1 MGRTVGPYSRNIQSL
16 ADERF
21 GDFRRGLARKHQ
33 EAFDDIMRTAK
44 GHLAAGVMASNPY
57 SIETILLSSL
67 IEVKTTLND
76 MDKKFAKLEADIA
89 SIRARGIDHADLDQT
104 STDSC

>member
-21 GDFRRGLARKHQ
+21 KDFRRGLARKHQ
-33 EAFDDIMRTAK
+33 EAFDDIMRIAK

-57 SIETILLSSL
+57 SIETILLSAL
-67 IEVKTTLND
+67 IEMKTTLSD
-76 MDKKFAKLEADIA
+76 MDKRFAQIETEIEA
-89 SIRARGIDHADLDQT
+89 IRSVSKSKQESSDL
-104 STDSC
+104 C